1 MKKLMKVL
9 SVCVGIAYTPLYL
22 TGFVLN
28 RVARVVLMVGYV
40 LLLDGRKAIDIYK
53 NLFTLK
59 Y

>member
-1 MKKLMKVL
+1 MKKLKKVL

>member
-1 MKKLMKVL
+1 MKKLKKVL
-9 SVCVGIAYTPLYL
+9 SVCVGIAYIPLYL